1 VETVAGRGLAI
12 DQVVRAKF
20 LHPLRP
26 GEDITV
32 HCAPA
37 AGESLRYEIRIHC
50 AAGMAALFRLHLRE
64 ADDDATRMTR

>member
-1 VETVAGRGLAI
+1 LV
-12 DQVVRAKF
+12 F